1 MTLKQFLTSEQT
13 KLFSSFTRVYI
24 EGHRGCEYYTLKF
37 DNGVYIDDALT
48 KLNEQTLS
56 KEVALVTFQ
65 EEAVVI
71 HFKED

>member
-24 EGHRGCEYYTLKF
+24 ESHSGCEYYTLKF
-37 DNGVYIDDALT
+37 NNSVHIDDALT

-65 EEAVVI
+65 EEAIVI
-71 HFKED
+71 HFKEN